1 MEHEALVIILSAGG
15 SPLTGDTLDAL
26 PDVRATWVRVERE
39 GSAACLAARVRHPDA
54 PDRFRDRIRQWAGA
68 RGWTVTVAR
77 HAPDR

>member
-26 PDVRATWVRVERE
+26 PDVCATWVRVERE
-39 GSAACLAARVRHPDA
+39 GDAACLAARVRHGDA
-54 PDRFRDRIRQWAGA
+54 PDQFRDRIRRWGAA

-77 HAPDR
+77 RAPDR

>member
-15 SPLTGDTLDAL
+15 SPLAGDTLDAL

-39 GSAACLAARVRHPDA
+39 GDAACLAARVRHADD
-54 PDRFRDRIRQWAGA
+54 PDRFRDRIRRWGSA

-77 HAPDR
+77 RAPDR